1 MDERYSVEIT
11 PFAES
16 ALREIGRYIKLSL
29 GSTQNTISTLTAIR
43 KEIAG
48 LDVMPA
54 RFALTPDEP
63 WRSERVRRMLV
74 RNFYVYFWVDEAAK
88 AVRVVHIV
96 YVGRIQKAQLD
107 LMDME

>member
-16 ALREIGRYIKLSL
+16 ALREIGQYIKVNL
-29 GSTQNTISTLTAIR
+29 GSTQNTISTLSAIR
-43 KEIAG
+43 EEITG

-63 WRSERVRRMLV
+63 WRSEGVHRMLV

-88 AVRVVHIV
+88 TVRVVHIV